1 MSGRAGAPLWR
12 QLLRIGILTGRGASA
27 GRIRAVALVCAT
39 FALSLVLGTLVLIHA
54 AYEGRDARDAARAP
68 VQIAEGSTQQ
78 ARLLYKPVF
87 DVVDKVQYQVV
98 YIAPLTPDA
107 PVPPGLSA
115 WPEPGQAALSPA
127 LLKAGRAEGI
137 ATRFGT
143 LAGTIDAQDLAS
155 PEEWFAYVR
164 PPANADTARMWAS
177 TGFGTPGP
185 LGVGEG
191 MFTKPA
197 YILFALTAFMGALPV
212 SALIAAAA
220 RSGSD
225 ARDQR
230 TALLE
235 ALGGGRRVRAAV
247 HAGEAALPIAA
258 GAVLGLTAS
267 CWILTGDTRIPL
279 TGYAIAGADTQRWAG
294 ALLSAPVMAAV
305 IVLACVVL
313 LHPQQDRRDGVRPR
327 LFRTRLPRW
336 WPYLCPF
343 LLFVAVQGPG
353 LTSSSGT
360 RLLVYVI
367 GVGGTILTLP
377 SLIGLAAVATGNA
390 LASISYRRGWPGA
403 LLAGRWA
410 AAWPG
415 ATVRLTAGV
424 VIAFVLVG
432 QTQLWATLNTGP
444 AVQAQHTVQKV
455 GSSVVLVSV
464 NQDKPVPQ
472 PFLDE
477 LPDGVETLRLKLD
490 PTKATAELSGACT
503 ALQRLSLACT
513 QQPTVIEPN
522 HPDARLQALATW
534 DTPGQG
540 IYAKQSAQPE
550 GPTLV
555 LIGDKGRDLSVPTI
569 KAAANRHLG
578 MAVPVETVAGSWLTA
593 ANMDDLNGRW
603 VMLYG
608 TFAVIIVII
617 SIMVTNLAEFLRFA
631 RQVTAVS
638 VLAGNRTIYFS
649 TAFFTLLTPLAAAA
663 LIGLFMHHWLAT
675 PIRAAAYTSEHTETG
690 SMLHIALAGAGIM
703 AVTVWLWGAWGATRL
718 AHSWR
723 PSAD

>member
-1 MSGRAGAPLWR
+1 MSTGAPLWR
-12 QLLRIGILTGRGASA
+12 QLLRIGMVTGRAAST

-39 FALSLVLGTLVLIHA
+39 FAASLVLVTMTLIHA
-54 AYEGRDARDAARAP
+54 AYEGRDLRDAARSP
-68 VQIAEGSTQQ
+68 VQVAENSGER
-78 ARLLYKPVF
+78 ARLLYKPAF
-87 DVVDKVQYQVV
+87 DVVDNVQYQVV
-98 YIAPLTPDA
+98 YITPLTPDA

-115 WPEPGQAALSPA
+115 WPGPGQAVLSPA
-127 LLKAGRAEGI
+127 LLAAGRGEGI
-137 ATRFGT
+137 DTRFGS
-143 LAGTIDAQDLAS
+143 LAGTIDPRRLAS
-155 PEEWFAYVR
+155 PGEWFAYVR
-164 PPANADTARMWAS
+164 PFESTDTSRMWPA
-177 TGFGTPGP
+177 TGFGTPKP
-185 LGVGEG
+185 LGIGEV
-191 MFTKPA
+191 MFSKPA
-197 YILFALTAFMGALPV
+197 YFLFALTGFMGALPV

-220 RSGSD
+220 RAGSD

-235 ALGGGRRVRAAV
+235 ALGGGRRVRAV
-247 HAGEAALPIAA
+247 VNAGEALLAVGA
-258 GAVLGLTAS
+258 GAALGFAAS
-267 CWILTGDTRIPL
+267 CWILVGDTRVPL
-279 TGYAIAGADTQRWAG
+279 TGYTVSEADTHQWAW
-294 ALLSAPVMAAV
+294 ALLTAPLLAAFL
-305 IVLACVVL
+305 VLACVLL
-313 LHPQQDRRDGVRPR
+313 LHPRQDRRDGVRPR

-343 LLFVAVQGPG
+343 MLFVAVQGPG

-377 SLIGLAAVATGNA
+377 SLIGLGAVAAGNG
-390 LASISYRRGWPGA
+390 LASLSHRRGWPGG

-444 AVQAQHTVQKV
+444 AVQAQHTVQRV
-455 GSSVVLVSV
+455 GSSAVLVSL
-464 NQDKPVPQ
+464 NQDKPVPRA
-472 PFLDE
+472 FLEE
-477 LPDGVETLRLKLD
+477 LPDGVEMLRLSVDQAKS
-490 PTKATAELSGACT
+490 TAELNGPCT
-503 ALQRLSLACT
+503 ALKRLALPCSA
-513 QQPTVIEPN
+513 QPTEIGRT
-522 HPDARLQALATW
+522 HADARVLALATW

-540 IYAKQSAQPE
+540 IYARESAEPQ

-555 LIGDKGRDLSVPTI
+555 LVGDKGRDLSLPAV

-578 MAVPVETVAGSWLTA
+578 MTVPVETIAGSWLTS

-608 TFAVIIVII
+608 TFAVVVIII

-631 RQVTAVS
+631 RQVNAVS
-638 VLAGNRTIYFS
+638 VLAGNRVIYLS
-649 TAFFTLLTPLAAAA
+649 TAFFTLLVPLASAA
-663 LIGLFMHHWLAT
+663 LIGLFMHYWLAT
-675 PIRAAAYTSEHTETG
+675 PVQAVAYTSEHTGTG
-690 SMLHIALAGAGIM
+690 GMLQSALAGAGVM
-703 AVTVWLWGAWGATRL
+703 AVTVWLWGAWGAARL
-718 AHSWR
+718 ARSWR